1 MHRPHTVE
9 HARPTRW
16 IGVDGGASG
25 FRAYEVCVVSG
36 EGRARL
42 CLGAHRAAESIEP
55 VAGFAPL
62 SIEEQRAQAAR
73 GECVL
78 APHEQALQGRW
89 IHAASRAI
97 WRVAAALGPGAVRVG
112 ICAPGLKTADRRG
125 IAQALNGPRIP
136 DFLDALEQSL
146 VLDGVDLAGA
156 IGELHS
162 DGLASAVGEDLAS
175 EGLLGDCSHA
185 YYLGGGSGVSE
196 AYKLGGRVVSADEL
210 EPEVVK
216 AWRIPAVDGNSFEH
230 HLSAAGINRDFGL
243 SARTIP
249 AGARTPERAAAEGE
263 SKAIA
268 LFAARGE
275 RLAELC
281 ATRLVELN
289 ACRGVVLERIV
300 VGQRLGGFLADP
312 ALESS
317 FAAPARRKLAE
328 LIAANAPELVRRAW
342 LTNGALAAGSLQA
355 SGLRAA
361 AALGSV
367 ALSMS
372 ERP

>member
-1 MHRPHTVE
+1 MHRQPTAE
-9 HARPTRW
+9 FARPTRW

-25 FRAYEVCVVSG
+25 FRAYEIRVVSC
-36 EGRARL
+36 EGRPRL
-42 CLGAHRAAESIEP
+42 SLGTHSACESIEP
-55 VAGFAPL
+55 VAGFTPL
-62 SIEEQRAQAAR
+62 PIEEQRAQAER
-73 GECVL
+73 CEWSFT
-78 APHEQALQGRW
+78 PQEKALQGRW

-97 WRVAAALGPGAVRVG
+97 WRVASALGPGAVRVG

-125 IAQALNGPRIP
+125 IARALNGPRIP

-146 VLDGVDLAGA
+146 VLDGVDLADA
-156 IGELHS
+156 IPELHS
-162 DGLASAVGEDLAS
+162 DGLASAVGEDFAQ

-210 EPEVVK
+210 EPDVVK
-216 AWRIPAVDGNSFEH
+216 AWRMPAVDGHSFEH

-243 SARTIP
+243 SAQAIP
-249 AGARTPERAAAEGE
+249 EGARTPERAAAEGE

-281 ATRLVELN
+281 ATRLIELS

-312 ALESS
+312 ALKRS
-317 FAAPARRKLAE
+317 FAEPARRRLAE
-328 LIAANAPELVRRAW
+328 LIAANAPEPVRRRW
-342 LTNGALAAGSLQA
+342 LEKGALPDGSLQA
-355 SGLRAA
+355 SGFRAA
-361 AALGSV
+361 AALGSA

-372 ERP
+372 GPA